1 MKQTTINKEFRLTGL
16 GLHTGRTVT
25 VTVRPAPPDSG
36 IAFRRTDRFNILTQ
50 PALATAVSETS
61 RGTTLGGGRHSIATV
76 EHLMSALHGCGVDNA
91 LIELD
96 GGEVPILD
104 GSARPWVLQLNRVG
118 VHEQEAERKVFHF
131 SESLHFENKDT
142 GSIYDVKPA
151 DTFSVECV
159 IDFSKSVIGRQCA
172 VLEDL
177 SHYESEVAPCRTF
190 VFLHEIEPL
199 LHLNL
204 IKGGSLDNALV
215 YVDKELG
222 HRQLRR
228 LERTFHK
235 DASQFRVHDG
245 VLNTT
250 EPYFPNE
257 PARHK
262 LLDFMGDIRLTGV
275 LLCGHFS
282 IYKPGHKANV
292 SFGKYLIN
300 YIKENSQM
308 DQSPKSESLFCSE
321 N

>member
-1 MKQTTINKEFRLTGL
+1 MKQRTIGKEFRLTGM

-36 IAFRRTDRFNILTQ
+36 IAFRRTDRFNIVTQ
-50 PALATAVSETS
+50 KALAENVSETK
-61 RGTTLGGGRHSIATV
+61 RGTTLGSGRHSVATI
-76 EHLMSALHGCGVDNA
+76 EHLMSALHGCEVDNV
-91 LIELD
+91 LVELD

-104 GSARPWVLQLNRVG
+104 GSARPWMMQLTRVG
-118 VHEQEAERKVFHF
+118 TVEQSAERRVGKVT
-131 SESLHFENKDT
+131 EKLHFEHPST
-142 GSIYDVKPA
+142 GSIYEVEPA
-151 DTFSVECV
+151 EGFSVECV
-159 IDFSKSVIGRQCA
+159 IDFPGSVIGRQSA
-172 VLEDL
+172 KI
-177 SHYESEVAPCRTF
+177 ESLNEYAAGIAPCRTF

-215 YVDKELG
+215 YVNKELG
-222 HRQLRR
+222 SRQLRR

-250 EPYFPNE
+250 DPYYPNE

-262 LLDFMGDIRLTGV
+262 LLDFIGDVRLAGYP
-275 LLCGHFS
+275 LLGRFS

-292 SFGKYLIN
+292 AFAAFL
-300 YIKENSQM
+300 SQHLTV
-308 DQSPKSESLFCSE
+308 E
-321 N
+321 

>member
-1 MKQTTINKEFRLTGL
+1 MKQRTIGKEFRVTGM

-36 IAFRRTDRFNILTQ
+36 IAFRRTDRFNIVTQ
-50 PALATAVSETS
+50 KALAENVSETK
-61 RGTTLGGGRHSIATV
+61 RGTTLGSGRHSVATI
-76 EHLMSALHGCGVDNA
+76 EHLMSALHGCEVDNV
-91 LIELD
+91 LVELD

-104 GSARPWVLQLNRVG
+104 GSARPWMMQLTRVG
-118 VHEQEAERKVFHF
+118 TVEQPAERRVGKVT
-131 SESLHFENKDT
+131 EKLHFEHPST
-142 GSIYDVKPA
+142 GSVYEVEPTDG
-151 DTFSVECV
+151 FSVECV
-159 IDFSKSVIGRQCA
+159 IDFPGSVIGRQSA
-172 VLEDL
+172 KI
-177 SHYESEVAPCRTF
+177 ESLNEYAAGIAPCRTF

-215 YVDKELG
+215 YVNKELG
-222 HRQLRR
+222 SRQLRR

-250 EPYFPNE
+250 DPYYPNE

-262 LLDFMGDIRLTGV
+262 LLDFIGHVRLAGYP
-275 LLCGHFS
+275 LQGRFS

-292 SFGKYLIN
+292 AFAAFL
-300 YIKENSQM
+300 SQHLTV
-308 DQSPKSESLFCSE
+308 E
-321 N
+321 